1 MVRCKSAAMSP
12 TNRALSVGT
21 TSFIAAT
28 RIEVA
33 TYAAGEELPAIATKV
48 AGFSESFFT
57 SPQLLAGLQPAIAQ
71 KASAEGALRFLC
83 AVWRDDSHWEFLC
96 DRQVCIRASN
106 GDLDIAAHA
115 LGWKREIDG
124 TSELVRNETAN
135 KIGAIT
141 GFARSL
147 WGRAASLPPR
157 NRQPSGRVVAWSM
170 LPAHRHPAMR

>member
-1 MVRCKSAAMSP
+1 NVADQSRAIRWYHVVHRCNPDRGGNLRRWRGASRYSNEGCGFLRKLLYESATP
-12 TNRALSVGT
+12 RR
-21 TSFIAAT
+21 FAT
-28 RIEVA
+28 R
-33 TYAAGEELPAIATKV
+33 
-48 AGFSESFFT
+48 
-57 SPQLLAGLQPAIAQ
+57 IAQ

-83 AVWRDDSHWEFLC
+83 AVWRDDSHWESLC
-96 DRQVCIRASN
+96 ARQIRIRASN

-124 TSELVRNETAN
+124 PSELVRNEPAN

-157 NRQPSGRVVAWSM
+157 NRQ
-170 LPAHRHPAMR
+170 